1 MIKIYH
7 NPRCSKSREVL
18 YLLQERY
25 SKIDIIKYL
34 DKPLKV
40 IEISEILNLLKI
52 DALDLVRKNE
62 LLWRKNYK
70 EKVMTE
76 QQIIEVMMKNPK
88 LIERPIVVINEK
100 AIIARPAEKVLTL
113 FN

>member
-25 SKIDIIKYL
+25 SNIDIIKYL
-34 DKPLKV
+34 EKSLKF
-40 IEISEILNLLKI
+40 IEIFEILKLLKI

-62 LLWRKNYK
+62 LVWRKKYK
-70 EKVMTE
+70 GKVMTE
-76 QQIIEVMMKNPK
+76 QQIIGAMMEYPQ
-88 LIERPIVVINEK
+88 LIERPIVIINKK
-100 AIIARPAEKVLTL
+100 AIIARPPEKVLIL